1 MFQLR
6 SNGKLCKQV
15 WGEEKQFYTQNE
27 QKMQNKV
34 IGATAHMCC
43 SREIFTNFVERDE
56 EISLA
61 GDKQI
66 AAKEIGGVDI

>member
-1 MFQLR
+1 
-6 SNGKLCKQV
+6 
-15 WGEEKQFYTQNE
+15 
-27 QKMQNKV
+27 MQNKV